1 MKADELRALKGVRK
15 VTMLTAYDYQ
25 MAKMQ
30 DQAGVDVILV
40 GDSLGMVVLGY
51 KDTRSVT
58 MEDMVRHTE
67 AVSRGVE
74 HAHIIGDMPIN
85 SYNTVEDAVKNARR
99 FMDAGAQSVKIEGY
113 HPEVVRSLISAGI
126 PVIGHVGLLPQTAKK
141 MKVKGKKKSEA
152 DLILED
158 AKALDALGVY
168 AMVLECIP
176 LKLSKKITE
185 AVNAITIGIGAG
197 IYCDGQVL
205 VVNDMLGMESG
216 YTPKH
221 SKVYVN
227 LNEVVS
233 DAVKQYIEEV
243 KTGKFPTNKYSFH

>member
-1 MKADELRALKGVRK
+1 MKADEIRALKGVRK

-185 AVNAITIGIGAG
+185 VVNAITIGIGAG